1 MSPRFAKIQPNPSQV
16 VTQPGCSSP
25 PSKKHKFIFHNEQI
39 CSSSD
44 GNVYVNET
52 RPTVG
57 KEIYV
62 AQIFSKGQSTL
73 QDDKSILL
81 EHMHLLRRALVLD
94 MKIQEVE
101 TPLAILTSRVGQ

>member
-1 MSPRFAKIQPNPSQV
+1 MEMFLK
-16 VTQPGCSSP
+16 
-25 PSKKHKFIFHNEQI
+25 NEL
-39 CSSSD
+39 
-44 GNVYVNET
+44 

-73 QDDKSILL
+73 QDERNILL
-81 EHMHLLRRALVLD
+81 EHMHLLRRSLFLD

-101 TPLAILTSRVGQ
+101 IPLAILTSLR